1 MLRIVREQG
10 GEGWGAVVV
19 GEGGSVQ
26 TYLVIVQSCMVVIRQ
41 FLVLCHSRG
50 ERVQGVWCGGG
61 GGLSA
66 DLPCYCP
73 ELHGSYPKV
82 PGTLPQRA
90 DAHVEVLEILSYE
103 SVMSN

>member
-1 MLRIVREQG
+1 
-10 GEGWGAVVV
+10 
-19 GEGGSVQ
+19 
-26 TYLVIVQSCMVVIRQ
+26 MV
-41 FLVLCHSRG
+41 
-50 ERVQGVWCGGG
+50 GGG

-66 DLPCYCP
+66 DPPSYFP
-73 ELHGSYPKV
+73 ELHGSYLKV

>member
-1 MLRIVREQG
+1 M
-10 GEGWGAVVV
+10 
-19 GEGGSVQ
+19 
-26 TYLVIVQSCMVVIRQ
+26 
-41 FLVLCHSRG
+41 
-50 ERVQGVWCGGG
+50 WCGGR
-61 GGLSA
+61 GGLSV

-103 SVMSN
+103 SVKSN

>member
-1 MLRIVREQG
+1 M
-10 GEGWGAVVV
+10 
-19 GEGGSVQ
+19 
-26 TYLVIVQSCMVVIRQ
+26 
-41 FLVLCHSRG
+41 RG
-50 ERVQGVWCGGG
+50 CGGGG

-73 ELHGSYPKV
+73 ELHGSYLKV

>member
-1 MLRIVREQG
+1 MHG
-10 GEGWGAVVV
+10 SDPAVP
-19 GEGGSVQ
+19 GTLPQPG
-26 TYLVIVQSCMVVIRQ
+26 
-41 FLVLCHSRG
+41 G
-50 ERVQGVWCGGG
+50 ERVQGVWCGGR
-61 GGLSA
+61 GGLSV

-73 ELHGSYPKV
+73 ELHGSYLKV